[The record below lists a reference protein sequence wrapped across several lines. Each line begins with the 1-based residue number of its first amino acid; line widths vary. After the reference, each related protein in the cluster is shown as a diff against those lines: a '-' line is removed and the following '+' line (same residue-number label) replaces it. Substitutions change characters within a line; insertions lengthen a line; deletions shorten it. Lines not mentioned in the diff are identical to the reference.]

1 MQRRLAIGLAMGA
14 GLLAAAPAAAKD
26 LMGVACSSPAPVHC
40 PETGCTSAEV
50 GDLGNA
56 TETKSGRKFFLDY
69 PCDLK
74 AGEKVTFILSLHG
87 GGSIGNWQRHYFPL
101 IDFKE
106 KHRLVIATPSGTR
119 NIWVPDQDDA
129 YLQGIVEQVEA
140 AVGKGNIKAF
150 WFAGHS
156 FGGQTSNRLLNSD
169 FYRQRLTG
177 WVSLSG
183 GRLGSK
189 REEVRA
195 PIPTGSGGPGGPPP
209 QPAGTPPGAPMR
221 LAADASI
228 LPDFAFSHIYET
240 GEHEL
245 TAAGLPAGSRWAE
258 KLGCKAQ
265 GKPREVVDAKAGY
278 VQDTR
283 VQANPNKVWGLKARP
298 GAAKIYDYP
307 ACPGGKVVADVVRID
322 KGHTE
327 GLEPRV
333 TEEIVKLMLA
343 AK

>member
-1 MQRRLAIGLAMGA
+1 MGRGLILGLAVG
-14 GLLAAAPAAAKD
+14 AAAAVAQPAAARE
-26 LMGVACSSPAPVHC
+26 LLGVVCSTPAPAHC
-40 PETGCTSAEV
+40 ADTGCTPAELAN
-50 GDLGNA
+50 LGNA
-56 TETKSGRKFFLDY
+56 VEAKSGRKFFLDY

-74 AGEKVTFILSLHG
+74 PGEKVTFILSLHG

-101 IDFKE
+101 FDLKE

-119 NIWVPDQDDA
+119 NGWVADQDDA
-129 YLQGIVEQVEA
+129 YLRGIVETVEGG
-140 AVGKGNIKAF
+140 VGKANIKAF
-150 WFAGHS
+150 WLAGHS
-156 FGGQTSNRLLNSD
+156 LGGQTSNRLLTTD
-169 FYRQRLTG
+169 FFRARLTG
-177 WVSLSG
+177 FASLSG

-189 REEVRA
+189 REDVRA

-209 QPAGTPPGAPMR
+209 PTTPGGPMR
-221 LAADASI
+221 LAADASV

-245 TAAGLPAGSRWAE
+245 TAAGLPATSRWAE
-258 KLGCKAQ
+258 KLGCQAQ
-265 GKPREVVDAKAGY
+265 AKPREVIDAKAGY

-283 VQANPNKVWGLKARP
+283 QQTNASKVWGLTARP
-298 GAAKIYDYP
+298 GTARIYAYP
-307 ACPGGKVVADVVRID
+307 DCAGGKLVADVVRLD

>member
-1 MQRRLAIGLAMGA
+1 MDRGVALGLGA
-14 GLLAAAPAAAKD
+14 ALLASPAMAKD

-40 PETGCTSAEV
+40 ADTGCTSAEL

-56 TETKSGRKFFLDY
+56 VEAKTGRKFFLDY

-74 AGEKVTFILSLHG
+74 PGEKVTFVLSLHG

-101 IDFKE
+101 IDLKE
-106 KHRLVIATPSGTR
+106 KYRLVIATPSGTR
-119 NIWVPDQDDA
+119 NIWVPEQDDA

-140 AVGKGNIKAF
+140 VVGKGHIKAF
-150 WFAGHS
+150 WLAGHS
-156 FGGQTSNRLLNSD
+156 FGGQTSNRLINTND

-189 REEVRA
+189 REDVRA

-209 QPAGTPPGAPMR
+209 PPPGTPPGAPMR
-221 LAADASI
+221 LAADASV
-228 LPDFAFSHIYET
+228 LPDIVFSHIYET

-258 KLGCKAQ
+258 KLGCGAQ
-265 GKPREVVDAKAGY
+265 AKPREVTDTKAGY

-298 GAAKIYDYP
+298 GTARIYGYP
-307 ACPGGKVVADVVRID
+307 GCPGGKVVADVVRLD